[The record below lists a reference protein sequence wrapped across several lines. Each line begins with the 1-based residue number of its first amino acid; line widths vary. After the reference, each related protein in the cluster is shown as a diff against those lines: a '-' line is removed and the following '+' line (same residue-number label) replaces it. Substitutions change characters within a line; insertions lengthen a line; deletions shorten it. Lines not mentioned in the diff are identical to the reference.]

1 MSDQQLPAKSEALQL
16 QYEDE
21 DEISLLDL
29 ALVIS
34 ENIKLLIIGPIVAG
48 LVALGIGFA
57 MTPVFTAQTT
67 VIPPSSAGGGGTAAA
82 LLGQLG
88 GLGGLVGGALPA
100 SGKHMAYLNSDLLRD
115 QIIRKFDL
123 QKRWENE
130 FITQTRKQLKDT
142 VKIADDKKTGLITI
156 EFTDADP
163 QFAADVVNEYVVV
176 LSRLLGEAALEDARE
191 RREFLEKQIAEA
203 TKKSYQSPAVRE
215 AIIQNLIRQFE
226 TARIE
231 EQQPNP
237 NIIQVDIAKAPEL
250 KSGPKKALMA
260 VITSLATG
268 FLLLLFVFIRSA
280 MKNAGQDP
288 ESAEKLGRIKRAFGF
303 R

>member
-100 SGKHMAYLNSDLLRD
+100 YLYSDFLRD

-130 FITQTRKQLKDT
+130 FITQTRKQLEDT

-237 NIIQVDIAKAPEL
+237 NIVQVDIAKAPEL

-280 MKNAGQDP
+280 MRNAGQDP
-288 ESAEKLGRIKRAFGF
+288 ESAEKLGRIKRAFGL

>member
-237 NIIQVDIAKAPEL
+237 NIVQVDIAKAPEL

-280 MKNAGQDP
+280 MRNAGQDP
-288 ESAEKLGRIKRAFGF
+288 ESAEKLGRIKRAFGL

>member
-237 NIIQVDIAKAPEL
+237 NIVQVDIAKAPEL
-250 KSGPKKALMA
+250 KSGPKKALIA

-280 MKNAGQDP
+280 MRNAGQDP
-288 ESAEKLGRIKRAFGF
+288 ESAEKLGRIKRAFGL

>member
-237 NIIQVDIAKAPEL
+237 NIVQVDIAKAPEL

-280 MKNAGQDP
+280 MRNAGQNP
-288 ESAEKLGRIKRAFGF
+288 ESAEKLGRIKRAFGL

>member
-130 FITQTRKQLKDT
+130 FITQTRKQLEDT

-237 NIIQVDIAKAPEL
+237 NIVQVDIAKAPEL

-280 MKNAGQDP
+280 MRNAGQDP
-288 ESAEKLGRIKRAFGF
+288 ESAEKLGRIKRAFGL